1 MHINSE
7 KTSEVR
13 EESWAVGIV
22 GCCSSSSWSIV
33 LSLGWSCE
41 WIEHWL
47 LLSWSLVIL
56 SLFFLLLPQLF
67 CLTLLYFLFQC
78 LRHLLNFFNCK
89 FRFNELW
96 FAIKLLM
103 RCFNPL
109 LHFLNLLSRVIFDG
123 FYFSCY
129 SCLNKLWQFS
139 KLILNFRKL
148 FLSSLNYGGKLL
160 NFSLNLSHFNVE
172 IDDLIQRILNFWE
185 IDNVWIVNFWIDK
198 ISSWLISVQSM

>member
-33 LSLGWSCE
+33 LSLGCSCE